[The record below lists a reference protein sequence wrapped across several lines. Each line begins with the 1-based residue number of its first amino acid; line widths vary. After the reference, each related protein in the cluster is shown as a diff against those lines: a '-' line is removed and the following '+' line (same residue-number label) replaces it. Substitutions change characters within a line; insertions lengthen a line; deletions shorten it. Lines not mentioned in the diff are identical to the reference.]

1 MSDNTVPK
9 YGWVTDPPVMF
20 VEWGEVAERVKTFQT
35 NIGNWGAVGGG
46 TDLATRLNAHRGGAN
61 FIADLIVKKLSNPLT
76 PVFEYRVAGHPIAL
90 MQLNMQGMEGMLEIK
105 NVASHPGSEGA
116 GGIMIEYALNKVGSY
131 NTQMQQHA
139 QRNAYEPGF
148 LFLESLDDN
157 STAAY
162 VALGFELVGGKEM
175 VLNAAKSSKWSQS
188 GGKWRLVGKPPNY
201 LATT

>member
-1 MSDNTVPK
+1 
-9 YGWVTDPPVMF
+9 
-20 VEWGEVAERVKTFQT
+20 
-35 NIGNWGAVGGG
+35 
-46 TDLATRLNAHRGGAN
+46 
-61 FIADLIVKKLSNPLT
+61 
-76 PVFEYRVAGHPIAL
+76 
-90 MQLNMQGMEGMLEIK
+90 
-105 NVASHPGSEGA
+105 VASHPGSEGA